1 MTSKD
6 KLNNICNYIKS
17 KQNITPLIGSP
28 TINISFIEMLS
39 NDDEYMLAQKRRE
52 NRDLVIDITLGEK
65 NESEWSK
72 RDSWGDDLVNITTD
86 TSVVM
91 PKVLTMSIGKSIYK
105 NHDEVYDYIID
116 FIDKNTNKPKSL
128 LNGGQSQQFNIKLGQ
143 GNYSPDLTDMEK
155 HSVDIRRIITKV
167 NLCSSVVS
175 IEGRIGPAK
184 TVLVGK
190 NNWNI
195 FNEIDESLGNMGF
208 KFIYDDKIDPE
219 KVIVLRNNDTQHPG
233 IYLIENNG
241 DFYIKET
248 PHWHRQFCWFWIT

>member
-6 KLNNICNYIKS
+6 KLNNICNYIEN
-17 KQNITPLIGSP
+17 KQNIT

-72 RDSWGDDLVNITTD
+72 RDSWGDDLVNSTTD

-91 PKVLTMSIGKSIYK
+91 SKVLTMSIRKSIYK

-116 FIDKNTNKPKSL
+116 FIDKNTNNTKSL
-128 LNGGQSQQFNIKLGQ
+128 INGGQSQQFNIKLGQ
-143 GNYSPDLTDMEK
+143 GNYGPDFTGMEK
-155 HSVDIRRIITKV
+155 HSADIRRIITKV

-195 FNEIDESLGNMGF
+195 FNEIEESLGNMGF

-248 PHWHRQFCWFWIT
+248 PNWHRQFCWFWIT